1 MKSIPVTA
9 APKGAILS
17 SLLFHPAFQLEHQ
30 LGMGQVGTTTG
41 KGLVGKHKMLL

>member
-17 SLLFHPAFQLEHQ
+17 SLLFHPASQLEHQ
-30 LGMGQVGTTTG
+30 LGEGQVETTTG